1 MKDIMEEV
9 MEEEEVTL
17 LLLLQE
23 AMEPMEHQ
31 AQATLLQHK
40 RLTLP
45 MLSRFMTPKKMF
57 VKPSKSWLKPVEA
70 TEVAPRKS

>member
-31 AQATLLQHK
+31 AQATLL
-40 RLTLP
+40 
-45 MLSRFMTPKKMF
+45 
-57 VKPSKSWLKPVEA
+57 
-70 TEVAPRKS
+70 